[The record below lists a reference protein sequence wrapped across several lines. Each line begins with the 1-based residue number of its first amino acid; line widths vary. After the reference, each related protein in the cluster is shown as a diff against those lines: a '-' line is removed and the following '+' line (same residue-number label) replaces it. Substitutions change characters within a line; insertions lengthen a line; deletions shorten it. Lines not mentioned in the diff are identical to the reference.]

1 MRWAMVSAAQAWI
14 FVFSGLAAFLL
25 RFDFN
30 IPAVYLHRMIY
41 ALPIWIVVKSIVF
54 HIAKSDRR
62 GLRYVSVSDAY
73 RLLIAN
79 FAGSALSYALI
90 CLAVPEG

>member
-14 FVFSGLAAFLL
+14 FAFSGLAAFLL

-30 IPAVYLHRMIY
+30 IPTIQFHRMIY
-41 ALPIWIVVKSIVF
+41 ALPIWIAVKSIAF

-62 GLRYVSVSDAY
+62 GLRYISVSDAY

-79 FAGSALSYALI
+79 LPG
-90 CLAVPEG
+90 PP